1 MFRHMAILKFKPD
14 ADSAAIKAYFEAFPG
29 LVASLPVIKN
39 WYIGRNEGAGG
50 ESHVKRH
57 NFRPNYDVGLVLEF
71 DSQADYLKY
80 GESPEHQAFFE
91 KYCTPI
97 LIERVVCQFHPK

>member
-1 MFRHMAILKFKPD
+1 MFRHMAILKFKFD
-14 ADSAAIKAYFEAFPG
+14 AKSEDIDAYFAAFPG

-39 WYIGRNEGAGG
+39 WYIGKNEGAGG

-71 DSQADYLKY
+71 DSPDGYLAY
-80 GESPEHQAFFE
+80 AESNVHQTFFE

-97 LIERVVCQFHPK
+97 FSERVVCQFIPK